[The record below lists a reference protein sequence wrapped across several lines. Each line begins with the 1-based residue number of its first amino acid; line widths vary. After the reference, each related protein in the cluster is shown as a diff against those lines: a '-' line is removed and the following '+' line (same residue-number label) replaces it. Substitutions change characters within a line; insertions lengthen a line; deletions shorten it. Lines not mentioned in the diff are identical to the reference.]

1 MAPAAPDRLHS
12 LDVFRG
18 AIVLAMLFVNDLDG
32 VPGVPWWLRHAPP
45 GADGMSFTDLVFPA
59 FLFMVGMAMP
69 FSLGRRLEGG
79 APAGPVW
86 RHVLARTAGLV
97 AIGFVMVNSEGAGGG
112 HPFLVGL
119 WQLAALGCLILL
131 WHRHAAWRETWP
143 SRARALRLAGA
154 LGLGALLA
162 WYPGRRGFG
171 LTALAPSW
179 WGIIGLIGW
188 AYLGACLVYIR
199 GRRRMEALLGGMA
212 LWLVFILAMKAG
224 ALNGWPFWRSPWN
237 PVPAM
242 APHAAIVLAGA
253 ALGTFLRSETR
264 AWARARWTLVFAAAL
279 YAASW
284 CLHAAATWH
293 PVFTLSKI
301 LGTPAW
307 CLRSA
312 AYSALLWL
320 GIHLMV
326 DVAGR
331 RKGTGWLA
339 AAGGNALWVYL
350 IVPMAFV
357 AVDLLCL
364 AVGHGWAWSRLAA
377 GFPSGALRAAVV
389 AAAFTWLAGVAL
401 RRGFAL
407 KL

>member
-1 MAPAAPDRLHS
+1 MAAAPARLHS

-18 AIVLAMLFVNDLDG
+18 AIVLAMLFVNDLEG
-32 VPGVPWWLRHAPP
+32 VPGVPRWLRHAPLR
-45 GADGMSFTDLVFPA
+45 ADYMSFTDLVFPA

-69 FSLGRRLEGG
+69 FALGRRLEGG

-97 AIGFVMVNSEGAGGG
+97 AIGFVMVNSESAAAGAALG
-112 HPFLVGL
+112 VGL
-119 WQLAALGCLILL
+119 WQLAAFACLMSL
-131 WHRHAAWRETWP
+131 WHRYDTWRI
-143 SRARALRLAGA
+143 SRPGRVRTFRLAGA
-154 LGLGALLA
+154 LMLGALLA
-162 WYPGRRGFG
+162 CYPGRRGFG
-171 LTALAPSW
+171 IPALAPYW

-199 GRRRMEALLGGMA
+199 GRRRMEVILGGMA
-212 LWLVFILAMKAG
+212 LWLAFILAMEAKV
-224 ALNGWPFWRSPWN
+224 LNGWSPWRSPWN
-237 PVPAM
+237 PMPAM
-242 APHAAIVLAGA
+242 APHAAIALAGA
-253 ALGTFLRSETR
+253 ALGAFLRDESR
-264 AWARARWTLVFAAAL
+264 PWARVRWTLGFAAAL

-284 CLHAAATWH
+284 CVHAAAAWH
-293 PVFTLSKI
+293 PVFTISKV

-320 GIHLMV
+320 GVYLLV
-326 DVAGR
+326 DVAEW

-339 AAGGNALWVYL
+339 AAGNNALWVYL

-357 AVDLLCL
+357 AMDLVCL
-364 AVGHGWAWSRLAA
+364 AAGRGWAWNRLAP
-377 GFPSGALRAAVV
+377 GFLSGALRAAVV
-389 AAAFTWLAGVAL
+389 AVAFTWLAGVSL

>member
-1 MAPAAPDRLHS
+1 MAPAASARLHS

-18 AIVLAMLFVNDLDG
+18 AIVLAMLFVNDLEG
-32 VPGVPWWLRHAPP
+32 VLGVPWWLRHAPIR
-45 GADGMSFTDLVFPA
+45 ADYMSFTDLVFPA
-59 FLFMVGMAMP
+59 FLFMVGMALP
-69 FSLGRRLEGG
+69 FALGRRLEGG

-86 RHVLARTAGLV
+86 RHVASRTAGLV
-97 AIGFVMVNSEGAGGG
+97 VIGFVMVNSESAAAE
-112 HPFLVGL
+112 PAWLVGL
-119 WQLAALGCLILL
+119 WQLATFGCLILV
-131 WHRHAAWRETWP
+131 WHTYEGWRATRP
-143 SRARALRLAGA
+143 RRVRALRLGGA
-154 LGLGALLA
+154 LALGMLLT
-162 WYPGRRGFG
+162 WYPGRHGSG
-171 LTALAPSW
+171 LSALAPSW

-199 GRRRMEALLGGMA
+199 GRKRMEVILGGMA
-212 LWLVFILAMKAG
+212 LWLVFILAMATKEMDSW
-224 ALNGWPFWRSPWN
+224 ALWRSPWN

-242 APHAAIVLAGA
+242 APHAAIALAGA
-253 ALGTFLRSETR
+253 GLGTFLRGEPSPR
-264 AWARARWTLVFAAAL
+264 ARVRWTLGFVLVL

-284 CLHAAATWH
+284 CVHAAAAWH
-293 PVFTLSKI
+293 PVFTLSKV

-320 GIHLMV
+320 AIYLVV
-326 DVAGR
+326 DVAER
-331 RKGTGWLA
+331 RKGTEWLA

-357 AVDLLCL
+357 AVDLFCL
-364 AVGHGWAWSRLAA
+364 AVGRGWTWNHLAP

-389 AAAFTWLAGVAL
+389 AVAFTWLAGVSL

>member
-32 VPGVPWWLRHAPP
+32 VRGVPWWLRHAPI
-45 GADGMSFTDLVFPA
+45 GADYMSFTDLVFPA

-69 FSLGRRLEGG
+69 FALGRRLEGG

-97 AIGFVMVNSEGAGGG
+97 AIGFVMVNSESAAGER
-112 HPFLVGL
+112 PLLVGL
-119 WQLAALGCLILL
+119 WQLATFACLILL
-131 WHRHAAWRETWP
+131 WHRYAAWRV
-143 SRARALRLAGA
+143 SRPGRVRALRSAGA
-154 LGLGALLA
+154 ILLA
-162 WYPGRRGFG
+162 MLLACHPGRRGIGFAG
-171 LTALAPSW
+171 LAPSW

-224 ALNGWPFWRSPWN
+224 ALNGWPLWRSPWN

-242 APHAAIVLAGA
+242 APHAALVLAGA
-253 ALGTFLRSETR
+253 ALGTFLRGE
-264 AWARARWTLVFAAAL
+264 ARPMARVRWTVGFAAAL
-279 YAASW
+279 YVASW
-284 CLHAAATWH
+284 CLHAAAAWH
-293 PVFTLSKI
+293 SVFTLSKI

-320 GIHLMV
+320 GIYLMV

-331 RKGTGWLA
+331 RKGTGWLG
-339 AAGGNALWVYL
+339 AAGSNALWVYL

-364 AVGHGWAWSRLAA
+364 ALGPGWAWNHLAP

-389 AAAFTWLAGVAL
+389 AVAFTWLAGVSL